1 MNKSYEHLT
10 KVKTVGGTVRIFM
23 GQWMTASVEKITLP
37 LSGDSLTVDLHVHGD
52 PKEITFAKNAYIRAL
67 LFSPVKSA
75 KFHMLERSD
84 WDLTDIT
91 ENFMVSPGV
100 ERWAISLTLYPEGTN
115 E

>member
-10 KVKTVGGTVRIFM
+10 KVKTAGGTIRVFM

-37 LSGDSLTVDLHVHGD
+37 LSGDSLTVELQIHGD

-67 LFSPVKSA
+67 LFSPVMAA

-84 WDLTDIT
+84 WDLTDIH
-91 ENFMVSPGV
+91 ENFMVGPNV
-100 ERWAISLTLYPEGTN
+100 ERWHISLTLYPEGKN